1 MRVLAIGLGGAGSR
15 IADKLYGHD
24 QLSGM
29 GCVQALAVDVDSNTL
44 VQLQH
49 IPADGR
55 LYFPPID
62 PTSPESIRDT
72 IHIEE
77 IVAYIQRGHTI
88 HIDAIL
94 ICCGLG
100 GRLAAAAPA
109 IVGEVRKSFIEPVF
123 AVATLPCIREGERCV
138 AVAAE
143 DLERLQGITDAV
155 ILFDNEVHYSRVQSG
170 LARSDE
176 GAPAAVPATGQNLR
190 LDPRSAY
197 DILNER
203 ISRQIGLLLRA
214 GEFDGDGKDVAE
226 VVLDTGEVLNTLRGS
241 GLVAIGYAS
250 EPLPRSI
257 SGILDRF
264 RPPSHTI
271 ESNQKKA
278 QRMVALAKRAVYEE
292 MSVAC
297 DLTSAGK
304 ALVLIAGPS
313 DELSM
318 RGFQTIRKWIDRNI
332 AGLEMRSGDYPL
344 RDTRFVGVAIV
355 LSGLSN
361 IPRVDEIRSIRTR
374 YCQAQTLVPADTPLA
389 EPVPAISDRES
400 VGHCDP
406 GAAPARADRRRP
418 AKIEPESHTPGDRP
432 LDGFQEGVPDTPAS
446 APETGGDDEPKKR
459 PVDRRRRRG
468 GDYGDGLTW
477 IR

>member
-24 QLSGM
+24 QRSGM

-49 IPADGR
+49 IPAEGR
-55 LYFPPID
+55 FYFPPVH
-62 PTSPESIRDT
+62 PTSAEGLLDA
-72 IHIEE
+72 IHVEE
-77 IVAYIQRGHTI
+77 IVAYIQRGNTI

-100 GRLAAAAPA
+100 GRLAAAAGT

-123 AVATLPCIREGERCV
+123 AVATLPCIREGERC
-138 AVAAE
+138 AAAAAD
-143 DLERLQGITDAV
+143 DLDRLQGITDAV
-155 ILFDNEVHYSRVQSG
+155 ILFDNEVHYARIQSG
-170 LARSDE
+170 KGGSDE
-176 GAPAAVPATGQNLR
+176 GAPAGGRNLR
-190 LDPRSAY
+190 LDPHSAY
-197 DILNER
+197 DLLNER

-214 GEFDGDGKDVAE
+214 GEFTGDGKDVAE

-241 GLVAIGYAS
+241 GLVAVGYAS

-257 SGILDRF
+257 PGLLDRF
-264 RPPSHTI
+264 RPPSRTI
-271 ESNQKKA
+271 ESNQMKA

-297 DLTSAGK
+297 DLTSAEK

-318 RGFQTIRKWIDRNI
+318 RGFQTIRKWIDRSI

-344 RDTRFVGVAIV
+344 RDTRFVGVVIV
-355 LSGLSN
+355 LSGLTN
-361 IPRVDEIRSIRTR
+361 IPRVGEIRAIRAR
-374 YCQAQTLVPADTPLA
+374 CSRAQAPLPPEAPVAETVPQGGRG
-389 EPVPAISDRES
+389 EGGEVPGA
-400 VGHCDP
+400 
-406 GAAPARADRRRP
+406 GAAPARADRGRP
-418 AKIEPESHTPGDRP
+418 AGGRKEEGTSPDRPGGGDRDAGDVGEIAASP
-432 LDGFQEGVPDTPAS
+432 PDAEG
-446 APETGGDDEPKKR
+446 EGEPKR
-459 PVDRRRRRG
+459 RTVDRRRRRG